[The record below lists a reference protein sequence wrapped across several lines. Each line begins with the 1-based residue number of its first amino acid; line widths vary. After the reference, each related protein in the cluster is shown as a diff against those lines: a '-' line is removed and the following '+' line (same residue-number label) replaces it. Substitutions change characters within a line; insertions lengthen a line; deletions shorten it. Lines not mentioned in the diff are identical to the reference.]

1 MPAYGIAVTEDY
13 IDLVQFLNDGI
24 RPPIEEETT
33 FLIFEVNGPR
43 EITSKIVSK
52 EELYGKS
59 VHELLFLS

>member
-24 RPPIEEETT
+24 RPPIESEPT

-43 EITSKIVSK
+43 EITAKVVSK
-52 EELYGKS
+52 DELHGKS
-59 VHELLFLS
+59 AHELLFLS